1 MSNPLRYKPANSVH
15 QAALSKAFC
24 SFALRL
30 AVCAQ
35 VRCFTMCF
43 YSCGGSCNADEWP
56 IVKRHEMSWI
66 LNNGHPWAMI
76 HQVYQWINLKKSY
89 ALGRIENWDASGHLG
104 SCRPPK
110 LLPTTPCHI
119 GADRIGSRFYI
130 QPTKRH
136 NNEKGHLHDFL
147 LHICSFLW
155 SVSSALLLG
164 HKIRLCCNTSRLS
177 LNYIETERR
186 KKNGIWRPGLPES
199 VGPIEATISWVLRDG
214 LQDFASKKCLA
225 LHSIQ
230 HQPELHQLP
239 TSFILGSISLLIR
252 LKDYVPKS
260 EESDLFIWVAY
271 NNGRLKI
278 WCFFFQNANSMW

>member
-1 MSNPLRYKPANSVH
+1 MSLANANETVPPLRGTLFHLSTACPTPLRYTNSVH
-15 QAALSKAFC
+15 QAALS
-24 SFALRL
+24 FALWL

-119 GADRIGSRFYI
+119 GADRKGSRFYI

-186 KKNGIWRPGLPES
+186 KKKRNL
-199 VGPIEATISWVLRDG
+199 ASWSSGKCGSHWSYHFLSSKRWTPR
-214 LQDFASKKCLA
+214 LCKQDLLGFA
-225 LHSIQ
+225 
-230 HQPELHQLP
+230 
-239 TSFILGSISLLIR
+239 
-252 LKDYVPKS
+252 
-260 EESDLFIWVAY
+260 
-271 NNGRLKI
+271 
-278 WCFFFQNANSMW
+278 